1 MEKALSD
8 LAQRTAQPSSPQ
20 PPSPALPA
28 TPPAT
33 PPAALKGV
41 SQALLERVSVG
52 RPRGVVVR
60 GETRRPLTVHAH
72 GRSGLR
78 RRSNSWRG

>member
-8 LAQRTAQPSSPQ
+8 LALRTAEPSSPGC
-20 PPSPALPA
+20 PSLALPA

-41 SQALLERVSVG
+41 SQALLERVSAWCPCSVG
-52 RPRGVVVR
+52 R
-60 GETRRPLTVHAH
+60 ETDIL
-72 GRSGLR
+72 
-78 RRSNSWRG
+78 